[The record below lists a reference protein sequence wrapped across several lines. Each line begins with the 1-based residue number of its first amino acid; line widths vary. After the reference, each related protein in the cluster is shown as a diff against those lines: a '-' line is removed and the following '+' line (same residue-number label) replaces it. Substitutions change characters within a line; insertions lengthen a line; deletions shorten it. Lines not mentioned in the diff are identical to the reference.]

1 MDAVH
6 RFFRFCHRTG
16 AVVCHHCFSGFFH
29 LPADGADHYCY
40 GRVCHYYSPDGG
52 HYSADGTPDSVHRHF
67 LLESVPVLFNR
78 FLRLFRCRFCL
89 SLCLQLCCFC
99 RCKML
104 CLFRCF
110 CCLRVNCAF
119 KCFSY
124 IITGC
129 RSCLRIAAVWILSL
143 WTAVAI
149 PLASVTISRTSV
161 VIAAAAAAL
170 FAVLCIE
177 HSSNA

>member
-1 MDAVH
+1 MVISSVSVTVWTLWSVTIVSLVSSVSLWTALTIVITVASVIIISLTTIIIL
-6 RFFRFCHRTG
+6 RT
-16 AVVCHHCFSGFFH
+16 VLRILCIDIFSWSLYLYF
-29 LPADGADHYCY
+29 
-40 GRVCHYYSPDGG
+40 
-52 HYSADGTPDSVHRHF
+52 
-67 LLESVPVLFNR
+67 FNR
-78 FLRLFRCRFCL
+78 FLRLFRCWFCL

-161 VIAAAAAAL
+161 VIAAAAASL